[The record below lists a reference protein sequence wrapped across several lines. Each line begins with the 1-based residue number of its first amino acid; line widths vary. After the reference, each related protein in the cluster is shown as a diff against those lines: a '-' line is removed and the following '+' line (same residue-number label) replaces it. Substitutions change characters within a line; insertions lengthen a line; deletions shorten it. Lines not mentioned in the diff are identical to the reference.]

1 MIIVDTSVW
10 VEFFKGRQPYFLKLS
25 ERLEESQVL
34 AMECIFAELMQG
46 AKNKHER
53 EIINEYWL
61 NLPKYSEQGIFLKA
75 GLESGKNKW
84 FSKGL
89 GLIDSAIIIMARETG
104 STICTLDK
112 KLRIILRKNESYE

>member
-1 MIIVDTSVW
+1 MW

-61 NLPKYSEQGIFLKA
+61 NLPKYSEQGIFL
-75 GLESGKNKW
+75 SGVGIRQK
-84 FSKGL
+84 
-89 GLIDSAIIIMARETG
+89 
-104 STICTLDK
+104 
-112 KLRIILRKNESYE
+112 